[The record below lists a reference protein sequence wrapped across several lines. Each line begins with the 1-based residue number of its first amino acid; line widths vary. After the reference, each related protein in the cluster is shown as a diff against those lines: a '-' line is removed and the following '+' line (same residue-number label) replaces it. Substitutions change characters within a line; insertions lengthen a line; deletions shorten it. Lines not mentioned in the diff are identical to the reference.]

1 MVKDSRFSS
10 HTTRTASIVATL
22 ALSLALRVFAAPP
35 ATPAPQ
41 KPAAPKPAASAPP
54 AAKTPA
60 PPKTTSAPAPAPPAA
75 PQRGKPV
82 LDDKILAVVDEDPI
96 LASDVTRAIK
106 LGLAQPSSGEAP
118 AAFQKRLLSQLIDE
132 RVRFHEVDRF
142 GFTEVPVD
150 DIEAQVKKIHAG
162 FPDERAFQ
170 KALAEVGLNLQGLR
184 QLVTRQLLVVT
195 YVEER
200 LGPRVFISS
209 DDINKYYRTVL
220 TPEMQKRGQPL
231 PPPDDVRDQIRDLLH
246 QQKLNEEMAKWT
258 DELRAKANVVV
269 HPPPG
274 SEKPLPPVVKKITTA
289 KTPG

>member
-1 MVKDSRFSS
+1 MVKDSRSS
-10 HTTRTASIVATL
+10 AHPSHADSIVATL
-22 ALSLALRVFAAPP
+22 VLSLTLPVFAAPP
-35 ATPAPQ
+35 AAPAPQ
-41 KPAAPKPAASAPP
+41 KPAAPKLAAPAPP
-54 AAKTPA
+54 AKTPA
-60 PPKTTSAPAPAPPAA
+60 PPKTSPAPGPPPAA
-75 PQRGKPV
+75 QRGKPV
-82 LDDKILAVVDEDPI
+82 LEDKILAVVDEDPI
-96 LASDVTRAIK
+96 LASDVTRAVK

-231 PPPDDVRDQIRDLLH
+231 PPPDDVRDSIRDLLH

-258 DELRAKANVVV
+258 DELRTKANVVV

-274 SEKPLPPVVKKITTA
+274 SEKPLPPVVKKVTAA
-289 KTPG
+289 KTPP